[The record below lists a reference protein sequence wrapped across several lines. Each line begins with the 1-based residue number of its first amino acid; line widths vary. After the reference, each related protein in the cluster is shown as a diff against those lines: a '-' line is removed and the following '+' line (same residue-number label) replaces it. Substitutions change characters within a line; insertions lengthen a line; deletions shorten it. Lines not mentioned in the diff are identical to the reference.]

1 MGQPDAL
8 VSHLHDARGN
18 RGRGNHLARGPAR
31 VVPMAE
37 ILILPVHVSPDRGRR
52 EGGPVAKV
60 YDLNAE
66 RFRRQNA
73 ALDLFDAWWAYW
85 RIWLG

>member
-1 MGQPDAL
+1 
-8 VSHLHDARGN
+8 
-18 RGRGNHLARGPAR
+18 
-31 VVPMAE
+31 MAK
-37 ILILPVHVSPDRGRR
+37 ILIGPDYATPDRDPQFRTDQVR
-52 EGGPVAKV
+52 TGGPMAKV

-85 RIWLG
+85 RIWLE